1 MKYLKSYQFFENKN
15 NPQVLDYLEEI
26 LETLRLDG
34 FKVDVSINEPS
45 LFLRGLARVVG
56 AGSLPDINIY
66 IVKTNGVRYDEI
78 GPYINHVFGYLIEQ
92 NYKIHGFSVS
102 IVHQGVTDNGIPYRY
117 PIDLVFV
124 KEGVVNTNTIPSF
137 TDETFDWFYEYF
149 NTSKMENALVKS
161 VSISF
166 KKN

>member
-1 MKYLKSYQFFENKN
+1 ML
-15 NPQVLDYLEEI
+15 P
-26 LETLRLDG
+26 
-34 FKVDVSINEPS
+34 
-45 LFLRGLARVVG
+45 
-56 AGSLPDINIY
+56 GSLPDINVN